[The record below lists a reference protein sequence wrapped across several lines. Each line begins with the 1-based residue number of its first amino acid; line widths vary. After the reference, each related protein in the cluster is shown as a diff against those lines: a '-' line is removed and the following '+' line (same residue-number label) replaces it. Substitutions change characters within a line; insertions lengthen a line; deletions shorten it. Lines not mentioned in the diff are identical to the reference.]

1 MPDNRGYL
9 ANLRFAKAAL
19 ESASDLLQITE
30 TAENRELTAVCLSVG
45 KKARILSKLLEQEEQ
60 ILTDLD

>member
-1 MPDNRGYL
+1 MADNRPHL

-19 ESASDLLQITE
+19 KSASDLLQITE

-45 KKARILSKLLEQEEQ
+45 KKAKILSEMLEQEEK
-60 ILTDLD
+60 ILTNLD